1 MILMTLWL
9 LVMTCRVCKAS
20 SEACTSDGTSLL
32 TVRDAGVTTA
42 QDPEIPVWKP
52 FTDDGLCQAVAGKPG
67 TKFKINRLGF
77 NCESEGWSAA
87 SFEWKVFYAVMPGQ
101 PVPEQC
107 LGTSFTDIFFLAG
120 RKKSKLI
127 RDTFMDHVDT
137 SQTLNSLNHRSM
149 NKLNL
154 ALMVTLSFG
163 SASTIDPIRIG
174 QGSSFF
180 RNDWWIGGEGCKRKC
195 FYEDTDGSEKFIL
208 QCGELCFS
216 PTGDLDA
223 SRFDVKRVP
232 CCWNRFTEDGQCR
245 ASAGREGT
253 QLTQNV
259 IGFNFR
265 DSPWSASRASSVA
278 FAPKFYL
285 VTHGQPVRERCL
297 ELSGS
302 EISFFAGRQ
311 KSALPGSVFMEGLD
325 CNKTVNSLKQDC
337 PGKLNFVFE
346 GKLTLHGHSSTD
358 LRIGQGGSSEDEYDW
373 WLGGK
378 DCQRKCHFQGRYGL
392 SCGGLCFTPREN
404 ATNFDVKPWPCCGWD
419 P

>member
-1 MILMTLWL
+1 MVSLGIVFYLRSYNAQEDIKDSICIMVLRGEWL
-9 LVMTCRVCKAS
+9 NFGCLYHS
-20 SEACTSDGTSLL
+20 SSQT
-32 TVRDAGVTTA
+32 
-42 QDPEIPVWKP
+42 Q
-52 FTDDGLCQAVAGKPG
+52 
-67 TKFKINRLGF
+67 
-77 NCESEGWSAA
+77 GWSAA
-87 SFEWKVFYAVMPGQ
+87 SFEWKVFYAVTPGQ

-232 CCWNRFTEDGQCR
+232 CCDSD
-245 ASAGREGT
+245 ASIQA
-253 QLTQNV
+253 LV
-259 IGFNFR
+259 IYAHAISMC
-265 DSPWSASRASSVA
+265 SP
-278 FAPKFYL
+278 
-285 VTHGQPVRERCL
+285 
-297 ELSGS
+297 
-302 EISFFAGRQ
+302 I
-311 KSALPGSVFMEGLD
+311 
-325 CNKTVNSLKQDC
+325 
-337 PGKLNFVFE
+337 
-346 GKLTLHGHSSTD
+346 HSSCRT
-358 LRIGQGGSSEDEYDW
+358 G
-373 WLGGK
+373 
-378 DCQRKCHFQGRYGL
+378 
-392 SCGGLCFTPREN
+392 
-404 ATNFDVKPWPCCGWD
+404 
-419 P
+419 